1 MIREFYQNDF
11 LIEMAKES
19 KKLFEKSTIKIN
31 KSGRLYLFSEE
42 NKSLVEKNVEL
53 NQKLGVN
60 IDILS
65 KEKIEKF
72 IPDINLNNIEIGFFE
87 PNAGYVDS
95 VESTYY
101 FAKQAQNNGV
111 NICTQTKLESIE
123 LNKNKIKSVTT
134 NKGTI
139 QTNKIINATGAWAN
153 YINKSVDENLPI
165 FALRVQQAFLKMNSY
180 FDPIK
185 YCLMDY
191 VNGTYMRPDLGN
203 NYIVG
208 EELGF
213 EQSDIVSP
221 DYYNKSCDNDVIANY
236 KSKIENRIHR
246 FKQSILKGG
255 HAALYDMTPDSNPII
270 GKSHKIENLYYAVGL
285 SGHGFKL
292 APIIGKLL
300 SDLIVDNKTDSLLEK
315 FQASRFTINK
325 LITPQYPFKNIVN

>member
-1 MIREFYQNDF
+1 
-11 LIEMAKES
+11 
-19 KKLFEKSTIKIN
+19 
-31 KSGRLYLFSEE
+31 
-42 NKSLVEKNVEL
+42 
-53 NQKLGVN
+53 
-60 IDILS
+60 
-65 KEKIEKF
+65 
-72 IPDINLNNIEIGFFE
+72 
-87 PNAGYVDS
+87 
-95 VESTYY
+95 
-101 FAKQAQNNGV
+101 
-111 NICTQTKLESIE
+111 
-123 LNKNKIKSVTT
+123 
-134 NKGTI
+134 
-139 QTNKIINATGAWAN
+139 
-153 YINKSVDENLPI
+153 
-165 FALRVQQAFLKMNSY
+165 
-180 FDPIK
+180 
-185 YCLMDY
+185 MDY

-208 EELGF
+208 EELRF

-236 KSKIENRIHR
+236 KSKIENRIPR

-255 HAALYDMTPDSNPII
+255 HAALYDMTPDANPII